1 LIQGL
6 LGKARTIASIAAS
19 FALIRKFMGA
29 PNNAC
34 RKKFLIDNIWT
45 ACGAY
50 CRLFMS

>member
-19 FALIRKFMGA
+19 FALIPKYLHRPSDG
-29 PNNAC
+29 C
-34 RKKFLIDNIWT
+34 RKKFMIDNIWI